1 MTDYVKTSEIDFS
14 QWLSETLT
22 SNKISSSQL
31 AREIDVNR
39 STVSLWRSGQR
50 LPTCRLKVR
59 IADAIPE
66 LVTTQIIQR
75 AKTEDRP
82 FTKAEHRKLHEQREA
97 QKSNSLLREI
107 LWRCHV
113 SEWRNHD
120 A

>member
-1 MTDYVKTSEIDFS
+1 MTDYVTTEEIDFS

-22 SNKISSSQL
+22 TYKITSSQL

-59 IADAIPE
+59 IA
-66 LVTTQIIQR
+66 
-75 AKTEDRP
+75 
-82 FTKAEHRKLHEQREA
+82 EA
-97 QKSNSLLREI
+97 LEERGIDNKSALLREI

>member
-1 MTDYVKTSEIDFS
+1 MTDYVTTDEIDFS

-22 SNKISSSQL
+22 TYKISSSQL

-59 IADAIPE
+59 IADALEERGI
-66 LVTTQIIQR
+66 
-75 AKTEDRP
+75 DN
-82 FTKAEHRKLHEQREA
+82 
-97 QKSNSLLREI
+97 KSALLREI

-120 A
+120 T

>member
-1 MTDYVKTSEIDFS
+1 MTDYVTTDEIDFS

-22 SNKISSSQL
+22 TYKISSSQL

-59 IADAIPE
+59 IADA
-66 LVTTQIIQR
+66 L
-75 AKTEDRP
+75 EDRGIDN
-82 FTKAEHRKLHEQREA
+82 
-97 QKSNSLLREI
+97 KSALLREI

>member
-1 MTDYVKTSEIDFS
+1 MTDYVTTDEIDFS
-14 QWLSETLT
+14 EWLSETLNT
-22 SNKISSSQL
+22 YKISSSQL

-59 IADAIPE
+59 IADALEERGI
-66 LVTTQIIQR
+66 
-75 AKTEDRP
+75 DN
-82 FTKAEHRKLHEQREA
+82 
-97 QKSNSLLREI
+97 KSALLREI

-113 SEWRNHD
+113 SEWRNYD

>member
-1 MTDYVKTSEIDFS
+1 MTDYVTTDEIDFS

-59 IADAIPE
+59 IAEALPE
-66 LVTTQIIQR
+66 FIRREIIQR
-75 AKTEDRP
+75 AKREDRP
-82 FTKAEHRKLHEQREA
+82 FTKAEHQKLHELREA

-113 SEWRNHD
+113 SEWRNN

>member
-1 MTDYVKTSEIDFS
+1 MTDYVTTEEIDFS
-14 QWLSETLT
+14 QWLSQTLT
-22 SNKISSSQL
+22 SNKITSSQL

-59 IADAIPE
+59 IAEA
-66 LVTTQIIQR
+66 L
-75 AKTEDRP
+75 
-82 FTKAEHRKLHEQREA
+82 EQTDIDN
-97 QKSNSLLREI
+97 KSALLREI

-113 SEWRNHD
+113 SEWRNN

>member
-59 IADAIPE
+59 IADALEERGI
-66 LVTTQIIQR
+66 
-75 AKTEDRP
+75 DN
-82 FTKAEHRKLHEQREA
+82 
-97 QKSNSLLREI
+97 KSALLREI

-113 SEWRNHD
+113 SEWRNN

>member
-1 MTDYVKTSEIDFS
+1 MTDYVTTDEIDFS
-14 QWLSETLT
+14 TWLSEPLT
-22 SNKISSSQL
+22 TYKISSSQL

-59 IADAIPE
+59 IADA
-66 LVTTQIIQR
+66 L
-75 AKTEDRP
+75 EDRGIDN
-82 FTKAEHRKLHEQREA
+82 
-97 QKSNSLLREI
+97 KSALLREI

>member
-1 MTDYVKTSEIDFS
+1 MTDYVTTEEIDFS

-22 SNKISSSQL
+22 TYKISSSQL

-59 IADAIPE
+59 IADAFE
-66 LVTTQIIQR
+66 KRGV
-75 AKTEDRP
+75 DN
-82 FTKAEHRKLHEQREA
+82 
-97 QKSNSLLREI
+97 KSALLREI

>member
-1 MTDYVKTSEIDFS
+1 MTDYVTTDEIDFS

-22 SNKISSSQL
+22 TYKISSSQL

-59 IADAIPE
+59 IADALQERGI
-66 LVTTQIIQR
+66 
-75 AKTEDRP
+75 DN
-82 FTKAEHRKLHEQREA
+82 
-97 QKSNSLLREI
+97 KSALLREI

-113 SEWRNHD
+113 SEWRNRD

>member
-1 MTDYVKTSEIDFS
+1 MTDYVTTDEIDFS

-22 SNKISSSQL
+22 TYKISSSQL

-59 IADAIPE
+59 IADALEERGI
-66 LVTTQIIQR
+66 
-75 AKTEDRP
+75 DN
-82 FTKAEHRKLHEQREA
+82 
-97 QKSNSLLREI
+97 KSALLREI

>member
-1 MTDYVKTSEIDFS
+1 MTDYVTTDEIDFS

-22 SNKISSSQL
+22 TYKISSSQL

-59 IADAIPE
+59 IADALEERGI
-66 LVTTQIIQR
+66 
-75 AKTEDRP
+75 DN
-82 FTKAEHRKLHEQREA
+82 
-97 QKSNSLLREI
+97 KSALLREI

-113 SEWRNHD
+113 SEWRNRD

>member
-1 MTDYVKTSEIDFS
+1 MTDYVTTEEIDFS
-14 QWLSETLT
+14 EWLSETLNT
-22 SNKISSSQL
+22 YKISSSQL

-59 IADAIPE
+59 IADALEKRDI
-66 LVTTQIIQR
+66 
-75 AKTEDRP
+75 DN
-82 FTKAEHRKLHEQREA
+82 
-97 QKSNSLLREI
+97 KSALLREI

-113 SEWRNHD
+113 SEWRNHE

>member
-1 MTDYVKTSEIDFS
+1 MTDYVTTDEIDFS
-14 QWLSETLT
+14 TWLSETLT
-22 SNKISSSQL
+22 TYKISSSQL

-59 IADAIPE
+59 IADA
-66 LVTTQIIQR
+66 L
-75 AKTEDRP
+75 EDRGIDN
-82 FTKAEHRKLHEQREA
+82 
-97 QKSNSLLREI
+97 KSALLREI

>member
-1 MTDYVKTSEIDFS
+1 MTDYVTTDEIDFS

-22 SNKISSSQL
+22 TYKISSSQL

-39 STVSLWRSGQR
+39 STGSLWRSGQR

-59 IADAIPE
+59 IADA
-66 LVTTQIIQR
+66 L
-75 AKTEDRP
+75 EDRGIDN
-82 FTKAEHRKLHEQREA
+82 
-97 QKSNSLLREI
+97 KSALLREI

>member
-1 MTDYVKTSEIDFS
+1 MTDYVTTDEIDFS
-14 QWLSETLT
+14 EWLSETLNT
-22 SNKISSSQL
+22 YKISSSQL

-59 IADAIPE
+59 IADALEERGI
-66 LVTTQIIQR
+66 
-75 AKTEDRP
+75 DN
-82 FTKAEHRKLHEQREA
+82 
-97 QKSNSLLREI
+97 KSALLREI

>member
-1 MTDYVKTSEIDFS
+1 MTDYVTTDEIDFS

-22 SNKISSSQL
+22 TYKISSSQL

-50 LPTCRLKVR
+50 LPTCGLKVR
-59 IADAIPE
+59 IADALEERDI
-66 LVTTQIIQR
+66 
-75 AKTEDRP
+75 DN
-82 FTKAEHRKLHEQREA
+82 
-97 QKSNSLLREI
+97 KSALLREI

-120 A
+120 T

>member
-50 LPTCRLKVR
+50 LPTCYLKVK
-59 IADAIPE
+59 IAEALE
-66 LVTTQIIQR
+66 L
-75 AKTEDRP
+75 
-82 FTKAEHRKLHEQREA
+82 REIDN
-97 QKSNSLLREI
+97 KSALLREI

>member
-1 MTDYVKTSEIDFS
+1 MTDYVTTEEVDFS

-22 SNKISSSQL
+22 SNKITSSQL

-59 IADAIPE
+59 IAEA
-66 LVTTQIIQR
+66 L
-75 AKTEDRP
+75 
-82 FTKAEHRKLHEQREA
+82 EQRDIDN
-97 QKSNSLLREI
+97 KSALLREI

>member
-1 MTDYVKTSEIDFS
+1 MTDYVTTDEIDFS
-14 QWLSETLT
+14 EWLSETLNT
-22 SNKISSSQL
+22 YKITSSQL

-59 IADAIPE
+59 IADALEERGI
-66 LVTTQIIQR
+66 
-75 AKTEDRP
+75 DN
-82 FTKAEHRKLHEQREA
+82 
-97 QKSNSLLREI
+97 KSALLREI